1 MRRLRERDYW
11 LAGFAVLEF
20 DIVLKSRGFSSDERM
35 EKSALMIKDFP
46 QVTSKTSSINPSTL
60 YLTAKLEKEQG
71 MEYFDAG
78 VASEALQKDG
88 IVVST
93 DRVFDKIPDLQRVW

>member
-1 MRRLRERDYW
+1 MRRLRERDFW
-11 LAGFAVLEF
+11 LAGFAVMEF
-20 DIVLKSRGFSSDERM
+20 DVVLKSRGFSFDERM

-46 QVTSKTSSINPSTL
+46 NATSKTSSVNPSTL

-78 VASEALQKDG
+78 VASEALQRDG
-88 IVVST
+88 VVIST
-93 DRVFDKIPDLQRVW
+93 DRVFDKIPDLHR